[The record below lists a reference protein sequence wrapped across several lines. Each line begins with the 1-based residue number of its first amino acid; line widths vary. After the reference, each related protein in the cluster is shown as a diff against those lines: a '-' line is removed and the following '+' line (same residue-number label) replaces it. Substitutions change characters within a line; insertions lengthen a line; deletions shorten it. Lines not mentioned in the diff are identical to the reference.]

1 MRTNLAYMVESQP
14 LRNRNP
20 YQSTALSLMHDGVLN
35 ALHGLLLERK
45 WSSITMADVATA
57 AGISRG
63 TLYNE
68 FRSRR
73 GLARSYALRLTD
85 IIVTGMRTAINDHHQ
100 DGYGAMRT
108 VFRQFFDRV
117 HNDPL
122 AQVLPTE
129 NAPND
134 ILRLITVDSQ
144 FLVDHAVEQL
154 SATLPAQ
161 LGERQPVRRR
171 SDGPGRGSVRAQ
183 LSRPT
188 AERFRRRRTGD
199 GPPPRALHRSHQH
212 PELIRPH
219 RAVCAVRAVCAMGI
233 LLDDE
238 LQLSWGRTAVATS
251 SSCAMSEMSS
261 SHA

>member
-85 IIVTGMRTAINDHHQ
+85 IIVTGMRTAINDHYQ

-154 SATLPAQ
+154 SATFQHSWVNASRYDAEVMGQAVVRSALSFLALPPSDSDDAARGMAH
-161 LGERQPVRRR
+161 LLAPYIEAISTR
-171 SDGPGRGSVRAQ
+171 S
-183 LSRPT
+183 
-188 AERFRRRRTGD
+188 
-199 GPPPRALHRSHQH
+199 
-212 PELIRPH
+212 
-219 RAVCAVRAVCAMGI
+219 
-233 LLDDE
+233 
-238 LQLSWGRTAVATS
+238 
-251 SSCAMSEMSS
+251 
-261 SHA
+261 